1 MRVPERLRLRVRS
14 MSADGTRAKAKGP
27 DLSGRADQLGTIL
40 VRSLDLAEAGLSLGL
55 TVLSR
60 AGSVAQGTVLD
71 RMPGAGGQP
80 PAGQAPPGPERE
92 PVPHEPHEAPPEEPF
107 YLTNRLPLAP
117 GGSVRVSFSISN
129 DGVSAPKR
137 VSVRA
142 EGFVGELEGAALDPS
157 AFGVRPATRAIAP
170 MDFEKFVLTATVPPE
185 TPPDVYRGV
194 IVVAAA
200 ADDQTRIPVRLQVSP
215 A

>member
-1 MRVPERLRLRVRS
+1 MATVS
-14 MSADGTRAKAKGP
+14 GDGARGGGGEGP
-27 DLSGRADQLGTIL
+27 DLSGRADQLGAII

-55 TVLSR
+55 TVLTR
-60 AGSVAQGTVLD
+60 AGAVAQDSVFD
-71 RMPGAGGQP
+71 RGGREAGD
-80 PAGQAPPGPERE
+80 A
-92 PVPHEPHEAPPEEPF
+92 PEEPAGEPGDAAAPPAEDVF

-129 DGVSAPKR
+129 DAVASPKR
-137 VSVRA
+137 VAVRA
-142 EGFVGELEGAALDPS
+142 EGFVGEAEGTPLDPS
-157 AFGVRPATRAIAP
+157 ALRVRPATKTIAP

-194 IVVAAA
+194 VVVTSSEE
-200 ADDQTRIPVRLQVSP
+200 TRIPVRLQVTP